1 MYSALDEELA
11 SSGAKLDG
19 FVGFGLKDGGL
30 YNFFEGVHGI
40 YIAHLKFN

>member
-19 FVGFGLKDGGL
+19 FVGFGLKGGGL

-40 YIAHLKFN
+40 DIAHLKFN